1 MTTMTT
7 KARFL
12 VGMAVIAGVLA
23 IGVGFAAAGD
33 SGNTQGPGTSGGM
46 MGGSST
52 TTGMMGSSYGGM
64 MGGSSD
70 GMMGSGSTVGG
81 VMGSGMGAMMAGV
94 DMDAMHEQMMAALAG
109 KVPAD
114 QLARCDALHDQMW
127 FDGGTDGALGTGHSA
142 HHGNAGSTG

>member
-12 VGMAVIAGVLA
+12 VGLAVIAGILA
-23 IGVGFAAAGD
+23 IGVGVAAAGGGD
-33 SGNTQGPGTSGGM
+33 HAQGSSTSGGM

-52 TTGMMGSSYGGM
+52 ATGM

-70 GMMGSGSTVGG
+70 GMMGSGSTVDGM
-81 VMGSGMGAMMAGV
+81 MGSGMGQMMSGV
-94 DMDAMHEQMMAALAG
+94 NMDAMHEQMMAALTA

-114 QLARCDALHDQMW
+114 QLAQCDALHDQMW
-127 FDGGTDGALGTGHSA
+127 SDGGTDAAQGSDHSA